1 MEKKYVEKM
10 AHIEFKSQNRTP
22 DSASALSH
30 SYSTASLPPR
40 PDTPASTLRRSKSV
54 IRPVSVVDVAP
65 GEFDESNEPVD
76 SDLQTFK

>member
-10 AHIEFKSQNRTP
+10 AHIEFKSQNRAQER

-40 PDTPASTLRRSKSV
+40 PETPASTLRRSKSV
-54 IRPVSVVDVAP
+54 IRPVSVVDMAP
-65 GEFDESNEPVD
+65 GKLRIWLAN
-76 SDLQTFK
+76 